1 MNLWHVWLILESQA
15 TKQPAVAFKSM
26 RKIIQECRALD
37 STPIE
42 DIYINPKMR
51 DDMLAVL
58 KGQQFV
64 YCNAESRAEV
74 FTILET
80 HFQAGTR
87 KDVGRPGLD
96 LWRIF
101 VFAVVKQ
108 CLDLDYDALEWR
120 ATTDLVLR
128 QLLGHGKEGV
138 DPAASSG
145 LWRTCSF

>member
-1 MNLWHVWLILESQA
+1 
-15 TKQPAVAFKSM
+15 M

-42 DIYINPKMR
+42 DIYINPKKR
-51 DDMLAVL
+51 DALSAVL
-58 KGQQFV
+58 KGLQFV
-64 YCNAESRAEV
+64 YCNAESRAEL

-80 HFQAGTR
+80 YFQAGTR

-101 VFAVVKQ
+101 VFAIVKQ
-108 CLDLDYDALEWR
+108 CLDLDYDALEWG
-120 ATTDLVLR
+120 ANTDSLLR
-128 QLLGHGKEGV
+128 QLLGHGKEGF

-145 LWRTCSF
+145 SWTTCSF